1 MIVNPR
7 RRIKSQGSKE
17 NQFSVL
23 TSNGRKHPEGA
34 GGGGD
39 QLFAKPETL
48 PTVARKKLSAHKLVK
63 TITPGSVPAV
73 VKK

>member
-23 TSNGRKHPEGA
+23 ISNGRKHPEGKKKSVVCKA
-34 GGGGD
+34 GD
-39 QLFAKPETL
+39 
-48 PTVARKKLSAHKLVK
+48 VADRPRKKLSAHKLLK
-63 TITPGSVPAV
+63 TITPGRVPV
-73 VKK
+73 VLKK